1 MKSQYVD
8 QPIHLYPKKGLL
20 TIKLPK
26 QVVTDAFRKLSKKGT
41 VVRISHQD
49 ESGDTSVLFLKE
61 SRKKVEKI
69 VGKLE
74 AQYFEDREKLKKKD
88 KKKEKKK
95 DKKKK

>member
-8 QPIHLYPKKGLL
+8 EPIRLSPKKGLL

-26 QVVTDAFRKLSKKGT
+26 DVVADAFRKLSKKGT

-61 SRKKVEKI
+61 SRKKVEN
-69 VGKLE
+69 VVDKLRT
-74 AQYFEDREKLKKKD
+74 QYFEGEGKS

-95 DKKKK
+95 DKKKEKRKK

>member
-1 MKSQYVD
+1 MKSAYVD
-8 QPIHLYPKKGLL
+8 EAIHLYPKKGLL

-26 QVVTDAFRKLSKKGT
+26 AVVADAFRKLSKKGS

-49 ESGDTSVLFLKE
+49 ESGNTSVLFLKE

-69 VGKLE
+69 VDKLKAE
-74 AQYFEDREKLKKKD
+74 HFEDLVKQKKE

-95 DKKKK
+95 ERKRK

>member
-1 MKSQYVD
+1 MKSAYVD
-8 QPIHLYPKKGLL
+8 EAIHLYPKKGLL

-26 QVVTDAFRKLSKKGT
+26 AVVADAFRKLSKKGS

-49 ESGDTSVLFLKE
+49 ESGNTSVLFLKE

-69 VGKLE
+69 VDRLKAE
-74 AQYFEDREKLKKKD
+74 HFEDLVKQKKE

-95 DKKKK
+95 ERKRK